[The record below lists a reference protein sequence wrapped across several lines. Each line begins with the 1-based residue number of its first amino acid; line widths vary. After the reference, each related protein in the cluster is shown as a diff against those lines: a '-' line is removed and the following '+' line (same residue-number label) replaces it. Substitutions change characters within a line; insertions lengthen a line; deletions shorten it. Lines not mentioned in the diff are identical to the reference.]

1 MAIYGSSICSAWCQ
15 VAKTGFMIFVSLL
28 VFVLGFFIDFFEIA
42 FILMPL
48 IGPVAES
55 MGINMVWFLVLVGM
69 NMAISFLTP
78 PFGFAL
84 FYLRSVAPKKSYI
97 DKMTGKTIP
106 AMTTDQIYKGV
117 LPFICIQVISMILI
131 FMNPQWV
138 VEEKEE
144 ISQEALDAVT
154 FDLRA

>member
-1 MAIYGSSICSAWCQ
+1 
-15 VAKTGFMIFVSLL
+15 
-28 VFVLGFFIDFFEIA
+28 
-42 FILMPL
+42 
-48 IGPVAES
+48 
-55 MGINMVWFLVLVGM
+55 MVWFLVLVGM

-117 LPFICIQVISMILI
+117 LPLSAFR
-131 FMNPQWV
+131 F
-138 VEEKEE
+138 
-144 ISQEALDAVT
+144 
-154 FDLRA
+154 FR

>member
-1 MAIYGSSICSAWCQ
+1 MAIWIEHLFSLCQ
-15 VAKTGFMIFVSLL
+15 VAKPASIFVSLL

-48 IGPVAES
+48 IKPVAET

-117 LPFICIQVISMILI
+117 CPYLHSGSFHDSDLHEP
-131 FMNPQWV
+131 
-138 VEEKEE
+138 
-144 ISQEALDAVT
+144 AVGG
-154 FDLRA
+154 